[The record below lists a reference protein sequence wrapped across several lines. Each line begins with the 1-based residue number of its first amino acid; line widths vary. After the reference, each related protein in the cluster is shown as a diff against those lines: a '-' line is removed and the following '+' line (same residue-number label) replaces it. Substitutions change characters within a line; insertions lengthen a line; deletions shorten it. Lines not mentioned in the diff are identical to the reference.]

1 MRRKVPPLK
10 GEVAQSAGGVLLAA
24 ESAGVTPQSPSV
36 TAPLSGEPYRVP
48 ERGSSACT
56 EKMPPLKGEVAQSA
70 GGVHKGVRTKE
81 VPKCNANFSLATI
94 PA

>member
-1 MRRKVPPLK
+1 MAAVP
-10 GEVAQSAGGVLLAA
+10 AI
-24 ESAGVTPQSPSV
+24 VTPQSPSV
-36 TAPLSGEPYRVP
+36 TAPLSGEPQSRP
-48 ERGSSACT
+48 RKGQQRMRR
-56 EKMPPLKGEVAQSA
+56 KKPPLKGEVAQSA